1 MSILRQTGLVFV
13 IVAIGLLAAA
23 RYIPASHATLDQI
36 GVPGWMITAVSQADD
51 NGAQDVAGAD
61 PRGGNAGRATT
72 VTTAPVSS
80 GMVSTQVQAVGT
92 SEALRS
98 VSVVPLDAGVL
109 VDVAVQS
116 GDIVAAGDV
125 LAKLNADTEENAR
138 DRAAVTLRAAQT
150 TLSRYAGLSEYSAAS
165 QIDLDTLQ
173 TDQEDAALALREAE
187 IAFERRTIL
196 APIAG
201 VVGIVPVETGDYVTA
216 ETEIVMIDDRSQ
228 LVVSFWVPERVAG
241 QVALDQ
247 QITATSLALSDTN
260 FDGTVSAIGSRVET
274 DSRTFE
280 VNALL
285 DNSDDLLR
293 PGMSFSVSMEFDGE
307 TYPSVD
313 PLAVQWDAD
322 GSYVWAVIDDIATRT
337 PARIV
342 QRNADTVLIDA
353 EFAQDVQVITEG
365 TLNVRDGAKV
375 VSQGGAAPASNISAF
390 GATNPG
396 QTDQTST
403 TEDEG

>member
-1 MSILRQTGLVFV
+1 MSILRQTGLALALVV
-13 IVAIGLLAAA
+13 IGLLAVA

-36 GVPGWMITAVSQADD
+36 GIPDWMITAVMQAND
-51 NGAQDVAGAD
+51 NGAQDAAGAD
-61 PRGGNAGRATT
+61 PRGANAARATA

-80 GMVSTQVQAVGT
+80 GMVSTQVQAIGT

-201 VVGIVPVETGDYVTA
+201 VVGIVPVETGDYVTT

-293 PGMSFSVSMEFDGE
+293 PGMSFSVSMGFDGE

-353 EFAQDVQVITEG
+353 EFAQGVQVITEG
-365 TLNVRDGAKV
+365 TLNVRGGAKV
-375 VSQGGAAPASNISAF
+375 VSQDGTAPASNISAF
-390 GATNPG
+390 GETNPG
-396 QTDQTST
+396 QTQQTST
-403 TEDEG
+403 SADEE